1 MALTKAQSLRQ
12 AIAREQ
18 ALLADLAHKH
28 HESRERLA
36 ALKTALAVMES
47 TPAVSSA
54 PSVPCPPQLFPDN
67 TFTLILRR
75 SLVKDRGIVVC

>member
-1 MALTKAQSLRQ
+1 LTKAQSLRQ

-36 ALKTALAVMES
+36 ALKTELAVMES
-47 TPAVSSA
+47 TPGYHS
-54 PSVPCPPQLFPDN
+54 
-67 TFTLILRR
+67 R
-75 SLVKDRGIVVC
+75 